1 MSYIFFNANPM
12 NNLVI
17 DCTVRAISNAMHI
30 SWDEAYIG
38 LTMQGFVM
46 KDMPSSNRVWGAYL
60 KMHGFKRNVI
70 PNTCPDCYSVSQ
82 FCSDHPIGTYLLGT
96 GSHVVSVING
106 DYYDTWDSGDE
117 VPIYYW
123 ERSEH

>member
-1 MSYIFFNANPM
+1 MSFILYNANPS

-17 DCTVRAISNAMHI
+17 DCTVRALSKALGI

-60 KMHGFKRNVI
+60 KAHGFQRKVI
-70 PNTCPDCYSVSQ
+70 PNTCPDCYSVAQ
-82 FCSDHPIGTYLLGT
+82 FCYDHPFGTFLLGML
-96 GSHVVSVING
+96 
-106 DYYDTWDSGDE
+106 
-117 VPIYYW
+117 
-123 ERSEH
+123 